1 MSLRTGLPTAAALVT
16 VVLTGGP
23 ASAMPVPVPSVPDDV
38 RELFTGEGLRQA
50 KAGAEGLDA
59 DFSGPVRADDVHEV
73 FRFSMTFVDGS
84 PMNEPVV
91 STTQW
96 LAALER
102 GDEVLGTLGVWK
114 PGGGPAQP
122 NGYSNDV
129 ALGAALATVSAT
141 EILVHDEPT
150 GSYYALSGTTVR
162 PLNDWARKALPALAE
177 LGELR
182 ATVVEQYAVL
192 KSQPA
197 EDEPPPAV
205 PVSLL
210 AMLLAF
216 GIAGALLYLERRR
229 RSAVRS

>member
-1 MSLRTGLPTAAALVT
+1 MSLRTWLATAAALVT

-23 ASAMPVPVPSVPDDV
+23 ASAMPVPSVPDDV
-38 RELFTGEGLRQA
+38 RAVFTGEGLRQA
-50 KAGAEGLDA
+50 QAGAEGLDA

-129 ALGAALATVSAT
+129 ALGTALATVST
-141 EILVHDEPT
+141 GEILIHDEPT

-162 PLNDWARKALPALAE
+162 PLNDWARKALPAPAE

-197 EDEPPPAV
+197 EDEPPAV

>member
-1 MSLRTGLPTAAALVT
+1 MSLRTGLATAAALVT

-23 ASAMPVPVPSVPDDV
+23 ASAMPVPPVPADV
-38 RELFTGEGLRQA
+38 LEVFAGEGLRQA
-50 KAGAEGLDA
+50 QAGAEGLGA
-59 DFSGPVRADDVHEV
+59 DFSGPLRADDAREI

-96 LAALER
+96 VAALRR
-102 GDEVLGTLGVWK
+102 GNEVLGTLGVRK

-129 ALGAALATVSAT
+129 ALGAALATVST
-141 EILVHDEPT
+141 GEILIHDEPT

-162 PLNDWARKALPALAE
+162 PLNDWARKALPAPAE

>member
-1 MSLRTGLPTAAALVT
+1 MSLRAWVATAAALVT

-23 ASAMPVPVPSVPDDV
+23 ASAMPVPTAPDDV
-38 RELFTGEGLRQA
+38 REVFTGEGLRQTQ
-50 KAGAEGLDA
+50 AGAEGLGA
-59 DFSGPVRADDVHEV
+59 DFSGPLRADDVHEI

-96 LAALER
+96 VAALRR

-129 ALGAALATVSAT
+129 ALGAALATVAAT
-141 EILVHDEPT
+141 EILIHDEPT
-150 GSYYALSGTTVR
+150 GSYYALAGTTVR
-162 PLNDWARKALPALAE
+162 PLNDWARKALPAPAE
-177 LGELR
+177 LSELR